1 MNTMDAIGR
10 ALELY
15 QREGIE
21 FTSLMVAERAEEI
34 LSSSIQAVR
43 DSKGYDSLS
52 AKCVKRSMNPLFKEQ
67 HAAISK
73 LATSTASE
81 YLSEGRDVWRFCKN
95 NAERNVA
102 TIVYN
107 EIRERIT
114 RGFK

>member
-1 MNTMDAIGR
+1 MDKVQAIKI
-10 ALELY
+10 ALDEAANAGL
-15 QREGIE
+15 E
-21 FTSLMVAERAEEI
+21 
-34 LSSSIQAVR
+34 LSSSQITERAIQILAEYAEMITE
-43 DSKGYDSLS
+43 SKGYDSLS
-52 AKCVKRSMNPLFKEQ
+52 AKVVKRSMNPLFKEQ

-81 YLSEGRDVWRFCKN
+81 YLSEGRDVWRYCKN

-102 TIVYN
+102 MIVFN

>member
-34 LSSSIQAVR
+34 LASAKQSIEQ
-43 DSKGYDSLS
+43 SKGYDSLS

-67 HAAISK
+67 HQAISK

-81 YLSEGRDVWRFCKN
+81 YLSDGRDVWRFCKN